1 MALITRLERME
12 LERDAPHRHA
22 ACTYSMVP
30 GPKGSKLL
38 QVDTYGS
45 AQRKLRGKKSQSI
58 RMSTDVIRELLEILR
73 AEKMI

>member
-1 MALITRLERME
+1 
-12 LERDAPHRHA
+12 
-22 ACTYSMVP
+22 MVP